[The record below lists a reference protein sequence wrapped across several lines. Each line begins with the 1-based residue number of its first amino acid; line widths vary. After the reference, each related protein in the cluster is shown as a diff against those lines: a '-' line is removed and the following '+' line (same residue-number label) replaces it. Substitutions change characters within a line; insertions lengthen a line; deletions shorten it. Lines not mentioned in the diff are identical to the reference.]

1 MTMISID
8 PGEQGAIV
16 HWDEGVPKYISDM
29 PYKGKRLDICR
40 LMDIIG
46 WPHVTVIEDVH
57 TAPRGGVASSGN
69 FMYNIGV
76 LHAAAHYCGSTL
88 VLLRPQ
94 LWKAAVGLYGKPKSQ
109 SPIKACELFED
120 MFNIYINPHK
130 NRVDRAEALLIGH
143 AYLKLKKAGAEL

>member
-16 HWDEGVPKYISDM
+16 RWDDGVPKYIYDM
-29 PYKGKRLDICR
+29 PYKGKRLDIIK
-40 LMDIIG
+40 LMDVIG
-46 WPHVTVIEDVH
+46 GPHVTVIEDVH

-69 FMYNIGV
+69 FMYNVGV
-76 LHAAAHYCGSTL
+76 LHAAAHYYGSTL

-109 SPIKACELFED
+109 SPLKACELFED
-120 MFNIYINPHK
+120 IFHAQINSHK

-143 AYLKLKKAGAEL
+143 AYLKLKKVGAEL